1 MTETSTDFTI
11 CFDQIEAIKNHRG
24 EMYASIKQGYVLP
37 LHEKDVVK
45 TFSTDVLIAEILRR
59 DNKATIISNNINQ

>member
-1 MTETSTDFTI
+1 
-11 CFDQIEAIKNHRG
+11 
-24 EMYASIKQGYVLP
+24 MYASIKQGYVLP